1 MSTPEIPGYRLIRE
15 LGRGGMATVYLAI
28 QEKFD
33 REVAIKIMDR
43 ELLHDETFSKRFQ
56 RESQI
61 VAKLS
66 HPHIIQVYDVGL
78 HDENHYLSMELITG
92 GELNDRLENGLPAR
106 DAFRI
111 TKEIARALDF
121 AHSKGFIHRD
131 IKPENILFREEGS
144 AVLSDFGIAR
154 GIDNE
159 TQITTIGSVV
169 GTPYYMSPEQVTG
182 EKLDGRSDLYSLGV
196 VFYKTLTGKVP
207 YDGDSALNIG
217 IRHIKDP
224 VPRLPSGLAGM
235 QPLIDKFM
243 AKAPA
248 HRFQSGAQVVEALD
262 KFEQSN
268 AMPKSVAKTE
278 ILSSAVVD
286 EIKRSTGQSAGAP
299 PVNRPSVTRVMRV
312 KTKRSSPVRMVV
324 IGVGLALV
332 LGGGAAWYLMQSR
345 AAGGEAVGE
354 VSAPVAPV
362 VPAVAAPAP
371 EPQPAP
377 TREESLADL
386 LGRADAMRARGDL
399 VAPAEANALD
409 AYRQALAKSPGN
421 RTALVGIAAIG
432 ASLARQGIEDVAAGR
447 IDAARERLQL
457 AQELAADAEPVVE
470 LGALLRERD
479 AAASV
484 ITRIRAQ
491 LDAGNLT
498 VPAESSATALVR
510 RTFAQGTR
518 TPAVLSVRD
527 ELVAELA
534 AIASD
539 ARAFDMDAQARP
551 YSEAAREL
559 AAL

>member
-1 MSTPEIPGYRLIRE
+1 MNGPEIPGYRLIRE

-78 HDENHYLSMELITG
+78 HDENHYLAMELITG
-92 GELNDRLENGLPAR
+92 GELNDRLENGLPAKE
-106 DAFRI
+106 AFRI
-111 TKEIARALDF
+111 IKEIARALDF

-154 GIDNE
+154 GMDNE
-159 TQITTIGSVV
+159 TQITTMGSVV

-224 VPRLPSGLAGM
+224 VPRLPSGLSAM

-248 HRFQSGAQVVEALD
+248 HRFQSGAEVIEALD
-262 KFEQSN
+262 KFAQSN

-286 EIKRSTGQSAGAP
+286 EIKRSTGQSSGQTP
-299 PVNRPSVTRVMRV
+299 GNRPSVTRVMRV
-312 KTKRSSPVRMVV
+312 KSRKSSPMRFLV
-324 IGVGLALV
+324 IGIGLALV
-332 LGGGAAWYLMQSR
+332 IGGAAAWYVLQGR
-345 AAGGEAVGE
+345 GNAVGG
-354 VSAPVAPV
+354 AMP
-362 VPAVAAPAP
+362 AAPAAQVAQQQDAAEAEGVTP
-371 EPQPAP
+371 
-377 TREESLADL
+377 RERSLADL
-386 LGRADAMRARGDL
+386 LGRADALRARGALTEPPDG
-399 VAPAEANALD
+399 NALD
-409 AYRQALAKSPGN
+409 TYRQALERAPGN
-421 RTALVGIAAIG
+421 RAALAGLAAIAQAVAEQGERALADGRVDDARARHALALSVAPGDPAVLALG
-432 ASLARQGIEDVAAGR
+432 AALDRRDQAQSLVTR
-447 IDAARERLQL
+447 AREQL
-457 AQELAADAEPVVE
+457 A
-470 LGALLRERD
+470 
-479 AAASV
+479 
-484 ITRIRAQ
+484 
-491 LDAGNLT
+491 AGNLT
-498 VPAESSATALVR
+498 KPADTSATALVR
-510 RTFAQGTR
+510 KALATEPR
-518 TPAVLSVRD
+518 PAGAEAVRD
-527 ELVAELA
+527 ELVAQLSS
-534 AIASD
+534 IAD
-539 ARAFDMDAQARP
+539 EARQFDMNEAAAP
-551 YSEAAREL
+551 YAAAAREL